1 VQILKYPHPTLRHKC
16 KPLRR
21 VDRELTRLVAQ
32 MFETMYE
39 HRGVGLSANQVDLP
53 YRLFII
59 NVESDPQQKGEEH
72 VFLNPVITSRK
83 GMVEREEG
91 CLSFPE
97 IYAPVRRPE
106 KVTISAY
113 NLAGEELNYEL
124 TGLFARAV
132 QHELDHLDGILFVDR
147 LTPANRLKIKEAL
160 SDLEVEFEGDRTRG
174 LIPGDDRVAARLA
187 ELEQLR
193 T

>member
-1 VQILKYPHPTLRHKC
+1 MQILKYPHPTLRHKC